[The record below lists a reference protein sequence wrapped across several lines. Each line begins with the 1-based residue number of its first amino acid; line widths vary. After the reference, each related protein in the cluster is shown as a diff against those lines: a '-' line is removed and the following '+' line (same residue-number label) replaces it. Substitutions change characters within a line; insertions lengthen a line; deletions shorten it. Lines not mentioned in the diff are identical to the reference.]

1 MSAAT
6 RASSSARSRVLV
18 TGAAGVMGRH
28 LVSGLL
34 ARGFSVRCLVL
45 PGDPE
50 GSRLEQLGAEVREG
64 DIRDAASLSG
74 VCSEVETVYHL
85 AAVILSPDPDV
96 FRRVNRDGTEN
107 MVAEARAAGVRH
119 FIYVSS
125 ASVTYPRRTPYA
137 ESKWQAE
144 RLVSSETAFAHTIVR
159 PTLVYDEHGG
169 QEFLLFERYLRRFP
183 IVPFIGAGDARK
195 RPVRAADIMDG
206 LLRLAGNPES
216 YGKLYNFSGSESIS
230 MRELA
235 HLILQKGH
243 ADRPF
248 LHLPVSL
255 CRALAF
261 VLERCMKNPPLTQSA
276 IAGIVNDADLDP
288 ALAIRELGYHP
299 LGVRDGFARCF
310 PQHTRASGSALEPP
324 LSTGNA
330 S

>member
-1 MSAAT
+1 MSMDMQDG
-6 RASSSARSRVLV
+6 SPARPRVLV

-28 LVSGLL
+28 LVSGLI
-34 ARGFSVRCLVL
+34 ARGFAVRCLVL
-45 PGDPE
+45 PGDSE
-50 GSRLEQLGAEVREG
+50 RGRLEQLGAEIREG
-64 DIRDAASLSG
+64 DVREATSLSG
-74 VCSEVETVYHL
+74 ICSEVDTVYHL
-85 AAVILSPDPDV
+85 AAVILSRDPSV
-96 FRRVNRDGTEN
+96 FRRVNRDGTAN
-107 MVAEARAAGVRH
+107 MVAEARSAGVRH

-144 RLVSSETAFAHTIVR
+144 QLVASETAFAHTIVR

-169 QEFLLFERYLRRFP
+169 QEFVLFERYLRRFP
-183 IVPFIGAGDARK
+183 IVPFIGSGNARK
-195 RPVRAADIMDG
+195 RPVWAPDIMDG

-216 YGKLYNFSGSESIS
+216 HGKLYNFSGGESIS
-230 MRELA
+230 MRDFA
-235 HLILQKGH
+235 HLILQKSD

-261 VLERCMKNPPLTQSA
+261 VLERCMKNPPLTSSA

-288 ALAIRELGYHP
+288 ELAIRELGYHP
-299 LGVRDGFARCF
+299 LAVRDGFARCF
-310 PQHTRASGSALEPP
+310 PEHAKVPNPALEPP
-324 LSTGNA
+324 LSPGNA